1 MLDLL
6 KTQINEWKRM
16 NNQNPNE
23 TRFKP
28 KEAIP
33 VGYNEKK
40 KVLRYFI
47 KSC

>member
-6 KTQINEWKRM
+6 KTQINEWQRM

-40 KVLRYFI
+40 RYKDI
-47 KSC
+47 L